1 MGVVATSLQSK
12 EYKNAYLLYGTEG
25 YLRNY
30 YKNALKT
37 ALVNE
42 GDNLNYSYFEG
53 VGTNPTE
60 VAELLSTMPFL
71 AEHRVIIIENSG
83 WMAKSSGDDSEE
95 KSSGDGKLALVIEG
109 IRNMGDDVIVI
120 FSEEKVDKRSKLFK
134 TITAKGAAEEFGEQ
148 TDEMLARWLINQARA
163 DSKKMDPATAMY
175 LVSECGKD
183 MFLLDKEMQKLL
195 AWCLDRDSITRE
207 DVDTVC
213 THQVNNKIF
222 DMVTAIALHHQKE
235 ALAMYYDLLVLRESP
250 FHILTLLVRQYTRM
264 LAIKDAMQKRVP
276 LAQIA
281 GKLDMQDWLAK
292 KIGDQTRNISL
303 KEIRRNLEACAKADE
318 DIKNG
323 NLTDSMSLE
332 LLIVECSMPADKA
345 TARA

>member
-1 MGVVATSLQSK
+1 MGVVANSLSSK
-12 EYKNAYLLYGTEG
+12 EYKNAYLLYGSEG
-25 YLRNY
+25 FLRNY
-30 YKNALKT
+30 YKKALKV

-53 VGTNPTE
+53 TGTNPSE
-60 VAELLSTMPFL
+60 VAGLLSTMPFM
-71 AEHRVIIIENSG
+71 AEHRVIIVENSG
-83 WMAKSSGDDSEE
+83 WMAKSSGEEGEE
-95 KSSGDGKLALVIEG
+95 KSSGDGKLSLVIEG
-109 IRNMGDDVIVI
+109 IKNIPEDVIII
-120 FSEEKVDKRSKLFK
+120 FVDEKADKRSKLYK
-134 TITAKGAAEEFGEQ
+134 AITSKGVAEEFGEQ
-148 TDEMLARWLINQARA
+148 QDETLARWLINQAKA
-163 DSKKMDPATAMY
+163 AGKSMDSATAMY

-183 MFLLDKEMQKLL
+183 MFLLEKEIEKLI
-195 AWCLDRDSITRE
+195 AWCLDRPGITRE

-222 DMVTAIALHHQKE
+222 DMVTAIAMHRQKE

-264 LAIKDAMQKRVP
+264 LAVKDAMLKKIP
-276 LAQIA
+276 LASLA
-281 GKLDMQDWLAK
+281 GRLEMQDWLVK

-318 DIKNG
+318 DIKSG

-332 LLIVECSMPADKA
+332 LLIVGCSMAE
-345 TARA
+345 

>member
-1 MGVVATSLQSK
+1 MGVVANSLSSK
-12 EYKNAYLLYGTEG
+12 EYKNAYLLYGSEG
-25 YLRNY
+25 FLRNY
-30 YKNALKT
+30 YKKALKV

-53 VGTNPTE
+53 TGTNPSE
-60 VAELLSTMPFL
+60 VAGLLSTMPFM
-71 AEHRVIIIENSG
+71 AEHRVIIVENSG
-83 WMAKSSGDDSEE
+83 WMAKSSGEEGEE
-95 KSSGDGKLALVIEG
+95 KSSGDGKLSLVIEG
-109 IRNMGDDVIVI
+109 IKNIPEDVIII
-120 FSEEKVDKRSKLFK
+120 FVEEKADKRSKLYK
-134 TITAKGAAEEFGEQ
+134 AITSKGVAEEFGEQ
-148 TDEMLARWLINQARA
+148 QDETLARWLINQAKA
-163 DSKKMDPATAMY
+163 AGKSMDPATAMY

-183 MFLLDKEMQKLL
+183 MFLLEKEIEKLI
-195 AWCLDRDSITRE
+195 AWCLDRPGITRE

-222 DMVTAIALHHQKE
+222 DMVTAIAMHRQKE

-264 LAIKDAMQKRVP
+264 LAVKDAMLKKIP
-276 LAQIA
+276 LASLA
-281 GKLDMQDWLAK
+281 GRLEMQDWLVK

-318 DIKNG
+318 DIKSG

-332 LLIVECSMPADKA
+332 LLIVGCSMAE
-345 TARA
+345 

>member
-1 MGVVATSLQSK
+1 MGVVASSLSSK
-12 EYKNAYLLYGTEG
+12 EYKNAYLLYGSEG

-30 YKNALKT
+30 YKKALKV

-53 VGTNPTE
+53 TGTNPSE
-60 VAELLSTMPFL
+60 VAGLLSTMPFM
-71 AEHRVIIIENSG
+71 AEHRVIIVENSG
-83 WMAKSSGDDSEE
+83 WMAKSSGEEGEE
-95 KSSGDGKLALVIEG
+95 KSSGDGKLSLVIEG
-109 IRNMGDDVIVI
+109 IKNIPEDVIII
-120 FSEEKVDKRSKLFK
+120 FVEEKADKRSKLYK
-134 TITAKGAAEEFGEQ
+134 AITSKGVAEEFGEQ
-148 TDEMLARWLINQARA
+148 QDETLARWLINQAKA
-163 DSKKMDPATAMY
+163 AGKSMDPATAMY

-183 MFLLDKEMQKLL
+183 MFLLEKEIEKLI
-195 AWCLDRDSITRE
+195 AWCLDRPGITRE

-222 DMVTAIALHHQKE
+222 DMVTAIAMHRQKE

-264 LAIKDAMQKRVP
+264 LAVKDAMLKKIP
-276 LAQIA
+276 LASLA
-281 GKLDMQDWLAK
+281 GRLEMQDWLVK

-318 DIKNG
+318 DIKSG

-332 LLIVECSMPADKA
+332 LLIVGCSMAE
-345 TARA
+345 

>member
-1 MGVVATSLQSK
+1 MGVVANSLSSK
-12 EYKNAYLLYGTEG
+12 EYKNAYLLYGSEG
-25 YLRNY
+25 FLRNY
-30 YKNALKT
+30 YKKALKV

-53 VGTNPTE
+53 TGTNPSE
-60 VAELLSTMPFL
+60 VAGLLSTMPFM
-71 AEHRVIIIENSG
+71 AEHRVIIVENSG
-83 WMAKSSGDDSEE
+83 WMAKSSGDEGEE
-95 KSSGDGKLALVIEG
+95 KSAGDGKLSLVIEG
-109 IRNMGDDVIVI
+109 IKNIPEDVIII
-120 FSEEKVDKRSKLFK
+120 FVEEKADKRSKLYK
-134 TITAKGAAEEFGEQ
+134 AITSKGVAEEFGEQ
-148 TDEMLARWLINQARA
+148 QDETLARWLINQAKA
-163 DSKKMDPATAMY
+163 AGKSMDPATAMY

-183 MFLLDKEMQKLL
+183 MFLLEKEIEKLI
-195 AWCLDRDSITRE
+195 AWCLDRPGITRE

-222 DMVTAIALHHQKE
+222 DMVTAIAMHRQKE

-264 LAIKDAMQKRVP
+264 LAIKDAMIKKIP
-276 LAQIA
+276 LASLA
-281 GKLDMQDWLAK
+281 GRLEMQDWLVK

-318 DIKNG
+318 DIKSG

-332 LLIVECSMPADKA
+332 LLIVGCSMAE
-345 TARA
+345 

>member
-1 MGVVATSLQSK
+1 MGVVANSLSSK
-12 EYKNAYLLYGTEG
+12 EYKNAYLLYGSEG

-30 YKNALKT
+30 YKKALKV

-53 VGTNPTE
+53 TGTNPSE
-60 VAELLSTMPFL
+60 VAGLLSTMPFM
-71 AEHRVIIIENSG
+71 AEHRVIIVENSG
-83 WMAKSSGDDSEE
+83 WMAKSSGEEGEE
-95 KSSGDGKLALVIEG
+95 KSSGDGKLSLVIEG
-109 IRNMGDDVIVI
+109 IKNIPEDVIII
-120 FSEEKVDKRSKLFK
+120 FVEEKADKRSKLYK
-134 TITAKGAAEEFGEQ
+134 AITAKGVAEEFGEQ
-148 TDEMLARWLINQARA
+148 QDETLARWLINQAKA
-163 DSKKMDPATAMY
+163 AGKSMDPSTAMY

-183 MFLLDKEMQKLL
+183 MFLLEKEIEKLI
-195 AWCLDRDSITRE
+195 AWCLDRPGITRE

-222 DMVTAIALHHQKE
+222 DMVTAIAMHRQKE

-264 LAIKDAMQKRVP
+264 LAVKDAMLKKIP
-276 LAQIA
+276 LASLA
-281 GKLDMQDWLAK
+281 GRLEMQDWLVK

-318 DIKNG
+318 DIKSG

-332 LLIVECSMPADKA
+332 LLIVGCSMAE
-345 TARA
+345 

>member
-1 MGVVATSLQSK
+1 MGVVANSLKSH

-30 YKNALKT
+30 YKNALKV

-53 VGTNPTE
+53 TGTNPTE

-83 WMAKSSGDDSEE
+83 WMSKALGDDSEE
-95 KSSGDGKLALVIEG
+95 KSSGSGKLALVIDG
-109 IRNMGDDVIVI
+109 IKNMGDDVIII
-120 FSEEKVDKRSKLFK
+120 FSEEKVDKRSKLYK
-134 TITAKGAAEEFGEQ
+134 AITNRGIEEEFKEQ
-148 TDEMLARWLINQARA
+148 TEEMLARWLMNTARSA
-163 DSKKMDPATAMY
+163 GQKMDPATAMY

-183 MFLLDKEMQKLL
+183 MFLLAKEMEKLI
-195 AWCLDRDSITRE
+195 AWCLDRDSITVE

-250 FHILTLLVRQYTRM
+250 FHILTLLVRQYTHM
-264 LAIKDAMQKRVP
+264 LAIKDAVQKREPV
-276 LAQIA
+276 AQVA
-281 GKLDMQDWLAK
+281 SKLDMKDWVAK
-292 KIGDQTRNISL
+292 KIADQTRNISL

-332 LLIVECSMPADKA
+332 LLIVECSMPAGKA
-345 TARA
+345 AETA

>member
-1 MGVVATSLQSK
+1 MGVVAASLSSK
-12 EYKNAYLLYGTEG
+12 EYKNAYLLYGSEG

-30 YKNALKT
+30 YKNALRV

-53 VGTNPTE
+53 TGTNPNE
-60 VAELLSTMPFL
+60 VAGLLSTMPFM
-71 AEHRVIIIENSG
+71 AEHRVIIVENSG
-83 WMAKSSGDDSEE
+83 WMSKSSGDDEE
-95 KSSGDGKLALVIEG
+95 DGKSSGDGKLSTVIDG
-109 IRNMGDDVIVI
+109 IKNISEDVIII
-120 FSEEKVDKRSKLFK
+120 FAEEKVDKRSKLYK
-134 TITAKGAAEEFGEQ
+134 AITSKGVSEEFSEQ
-148 TDEMLARWLINQARA
+148 TDESLARWLMNQARA
-163 DSKKMDPATAMY
+163 AGKTMDPATAMY
-175 LVSECGKD
+175 LISECGKD
-183 MFLLDKEMQKLL
+183 MFLLEKEMDKLT
-195 AWCLDRDSITRE
+195 AWCLDRPGITRE

-264 LAIKDAMQKRVP
+264 LAIKDAMQKKVP
-276 LAQIA
+276 LASLS
-281 GKLDMQDWLAK
+281 GRLEMQDWLVK

-332 LLIVECSMPADKA
+332 LLIVGCSMPG
-345 TARA
+345 

>member
-1 MGVVATSLQSK
+1 M
-12 EYKNAYLLYGTEG
+12 
-25 YLRNY
+25 
-30 YKNALKT
+30 
-37 ALVNE
+37 VNE

-53 VGTNPTE
+53 TGTNPTE
-60 VAELLSTMPFL
+60 VAGLLSTMPFL

-95 KSSGDGKLALVIEG
+95 TSSGDGKLTPVING
-109 IRNMGDDVIVI
+109 IKNIGDDVIVI
-120 FSEEKVDKRSKLFK
+120 FSEEKVDKRSKLYK
-134 TITAKGAAEEFGEQ
+134 AITNKGIAEEFGEQ
-148 TDEMLARWLINQARA
+148 NEEMLARWLINQARA
-163 DSKKMDPATAMY
+163 ESKKMDPATAMY

-183 MFLLDKEMQKLL
+183 MFLLEKEMQKLL

-213 THQVNNKIF
+213 THQINNKIF

-250 FHILTLLVRQYTRM
+250 FHVLTLLFRQYARM
-264 LAIKDAMQKRVP
+264 LAVKDATLKRVP
-276 LAQIA
+276 IAQIA
-281 GKLDMQDWLAK
+281 GKLEMQDWLAK
-292 KIGDQTRNISL
+292 KMADQTRNISL

-332 LLIVECSMPADKA
+332 LLIVECSMPADRTSG
-345 TARA
+345 TA

>member
-1 MGVVATSLQSK
+1 MGVVATSLSTK
-12 EYKNAYLLYGTEG
+12 EYKNAYLLYGEEA
-25 YLRNY
+25 YLRKY
-30 YKNALKT
+30 YKNALKV

-53 VGTNPTE
+53 AATNPNE
-60 VAELLSTMPFL
+60 VAGLLSTMPFL
-71 AEHRVIIIENSG
+71 AEHRVIIVENSG
-83 WMAKSSGDDSEE
+83 WMSKSSGDEGEE
-95 KSSGDGKLALVIEG
+95 DKSSGDGKLSTVIEG
-109 IRNMGDDVIVI
+109 IKNIPEDVIII
-120 FSEEKVDKRSKLFK
+120 FAEEKVDKRSKLYK
-134 TITAKGAAEEFGEQ
+134 AITSKGVAEEFEEQ
-148 TDEMLARWLINQARA
+148 SDESLARWLINQAKASGKR
-163 DSKKMDPATAMY
+163 MDPATAMY

-183 MFLLDKEMQKLL
+183 MLLLEQEMDKLL

-222 DMVTAIALHHQKE
+222 DMVTAIAMHRQKE

-264 LAIKDAMQKRVP
+264 LAIKDAMQKKIP
-276 LAQIA
+276 LASLS
-281 GKLDMQDWLAK
+281 GRLEMQDWLVK

-303 KEIRRNLEACAKADE
+303 KEIRRNLEACARADE

-323 NLTDSMSLE
+323 NITDSMSLE
-332 LLIVECSMPADKA
+332 LLIVGCSMPS
-345 TARA
+345 

>member
-1 MGVVATSLQSK
+1 MGVVANSLSSK
-12 EYKNAYLLYGTEG
+12 EYKNAYLLYGSEG
-25 YLRNY
+25 FLRNY
-30 YKNALKT
+30 YKKALKV

-53 VGTNPTE
+53 TGTNPSE
-60 VAELLSTMPFL
+60 VAGLLSTMPFM
-71 AEHRVIIIENSG
+71 AEHRVIIVENSG
-83 WMAKSSGDDSEE
+83 WMAKSSGEEGEE
-95 KSSGDGKLALVIEG
+95 KSSGDGKLSLVIEG
-109 IRNMGDDVIVI
+109 IKNIPEDVIII
-120 FSEEKVDKRSKLFK
+120 FVEEKADKRSKLYK
-134 TITAKGAAEEFGEQ
+134 AITSKGVAEEFGEQ
-148 TDEMLARWLINQARA
+148 QDETLARWLINQAKA
-163 DSKKMDPATAMY
+163 AGKSMDSATAMY

-183 MFLLDKEMQKLL
+183 MFLLEKEIEKLI
-195 AWCLDRDSITRE
+195 AWCLDRPGITRE

-222 DMVTAIALHHQKE
+222 DMVTAIAMHRQKE

-264 LAIKDAMQKRVP
+264 LAVKDAMLKKIP
-276 LAQIA
+276 LASLA
-281 GKLDMQDWLAK
+281 GRLEMQDWLVK

-318 DIKNG
+318 DIKSG

-332 LLIVECSMPADKA
+332 LLIVGCSMAK
-345 TARA
+345 

>member
-1 MGVVATSLQSK
+1 MSVVASSLSSK
-12 EYKNAYLLYGTEG
+12 EYKNAYLLYGSEG

-30 YKNALKT
+30 YKKALKV

-53 VGTNPTE
+53 TGTNPSE
-60 VAELLSTMPFL
+60 VAGLLSTMPFM
-71 AEHRVIIIENSG
+71 AEHRVIIVENSG
-83 WMAKSSGDDSEE
+83 WMAKSSGEEGEE
-95 KSSGDGKLALVIEG
+95 KSSGDGKLSLVIES
-109 IRNMGDDVIVI
+109 IKNIPEDVIII
-120 FSEEKVDKRSKLFK
+120 FVEEKADKRSKLYK
-134 TITAKGAAEEFGEQ
+134 AITSKGVAEEFGEQ
-148 TDEMLARWLINQARA
+148 QDETLARWLINQAKA
-163 DSKKMDPATAMY
+163 AGKSMDPATAMY

-183 MFLLDKEMQKLL
+183 MFLLEKEIEKLM
-195 AWCLDRDSITRE
+195 AWCLDRPGITRE

-222 DMVTAIALHHQKE
+222 DMVTAIAMHRQKE

-264 LAIKDAMQKRVP
+264 LAVKDAMLKKIP
-276 LAQIA
+276 LASLA
-281 GKLDMQDWLAK
+281 GRLEMQDWLVK

-318 DIKNG
+318 DIKSG

-332 LLIVECSMPADKA
+332 LLIVGCSMAE
-345 TARA
+345 

>member
-1 MGVVATSLQSK
+1 MGVVASSLSSK
-12 EYKNAYLLYGTEG
+12 EYKNAYLLYGSEG

-30 YKNALKT
+30 YKKALKV

-53 VGTNPTE
+53 TGTNPSE
-60 VAELLSTMPFL
+60 VAGLLSTMPFM
-71 AEHRVIIIENSG
+71 AEHRVIIVENSG
-83 WMAKSSGDDSEE
+83 WMAKSSGEEGEE
-95 KSSGDGKLALVIEG
+95 KSSGDGKLSLVIEG
-109 IRNMGDDVIVI
+109 IKNIPEDVIII
-120 FSEEKVDKRSKLFK
+120 FVEEKADKRSKLYK
-134 TITAKGAAEEFGEQ
+134 AITSKGVAEEFGEQ
-148 TDEMLARWLINQARA
+148 QDETLARWLINQAKA
-163 DSKKMDPATAMY
+163 AGKSMDPATAMY

-183 MFLLDKEMQKLL
+183 MFLLEKEIEKLM
-195 AWCLDRDSITRE
+195 AWCLDRPGITRE

-222 DMVTAIALHHQKE
+222 DMVTAIAMHRQKE

-264 LAIKDAMQKRVP
+264 LAVKDAMLKKIP
-276 LAQIA
+276 LASLA
-281 GKLDMQDWLAK
+281 GRLEMQDWLVK

-318 DIKNG
+318 DIKSG

-332 LLIVECSMPADKA
+332 LLIVGCSM
-345 TARA
+345 TE

>member
-1 MGVVATSLQSK
+1 MGVVANSLSSK
-12 EYKNAYLLYGTEG
+12 EYKNAYLLYGSEG
-25 YLRNY
+25 FLRNY
-30 YKNALKT
+30 YKKALKA

-53 VGTNPTE
+53 TGTNPSE
-60 VAELLSTMPFL
+60 VAGLLSTMPFM
-71 AEHRVIIIENSG
+71 AEHRVIIVENSG
-83 WMAKSSGDDSEE
+83 WMAKSSGEEGEE
-95 KSSGDGKLALVIEG
+95 KSSGDGKLSLVIEG
-109 IRNMGDDVIVI
+109 IKNIPEDVIII
-120 FSEEKVDKRSKLFK
+120 FVEEKADKRSKLYK
-134 TITAKGAAEEFGEQ
+134 AITSKGVAEEFGEQ
-148 TDEMLARWLINQARA
+148 QDETLARWLINQAKA
-163 DSKKMDPATAMY
+163 AGKSMDPATAMY

-183 MFLLDKEMQKLL
+183 MFLLEKEIEKLI
-195 AWCLDRDSITRE
+195 AWCLDRPGITRE

-222 DMVTAIALHHQKE
+222 DMVTAIAMHRQKE

-264 LAIKDAMQKRVP
+264 LAVKDAMLKKIP
-276 LAQIA
+276 LASLA
-281 GKLDMQDWLAK
+281 GRLEMQDWLVK

-318 DIKNG
+318 DIKSG

-332 LLIVECSMPADKA
+332 LLIVGCSMAE
-345 TARA
+345 

>member
-1 MGVVATSLQSK
+1 MGVVASSLSSK
-12 EYKNAYLLYGTEG
+12 EYKNAYLLYGSEG

-30 YKNALKT
+30 YKKALKV

-53 VGTNPTE
+53 TGTNPSE
-60 VAELLSTMPFL
+60 VAGLLSTMPFM
-71 AEHRVIIIENSG
+71 AEHRVIIVENSG
-83 WMAKSSGDDSEE
+83 WMAKFSGEEGEE
-95 KSSGDGKLALVIEG
+95 KSSGDGKLSLVIEG
-109 IRNMGDDVIVI
+109 IKNIPEDVIII
-120 FSEEKVDKRSKLFK
+120 FVEEKADKRSKLYK
-134 TITAKGAAEEFGEQ
+134 AITSKGVAEEFGEQ
-148 TDEMLARWLINQARA
+148 QDETLARWLINQAKA
-163 DSKKMDPATAMY
+163 AGKSMDPATAMY

-183 MFLLDKEMQKLL
+183 MFLLEKEIEKLM
-195 AWCLDRDSITRE
+195 AWCLDRPGITRE

-222 DMVTAIALHHQKE
+222 DMVTAIAMHRQKE

-264 LAIKDAMQKRVP
+264 LAVKDAMLKKIP
-276 LAQIA
+276 LASLA
-281 GKLDMQDWLAK
+281 GRLEMQDWLVK
-292 KIGDQTRNISL
+292 KIGEQTRNISL

-318 DIKNG
+318 DIKSG

-332 LLIVECSMPADKA
+332 LLIVGCSMAE
-345 TARA
+345 

>member
-1 MGVVATSLQSK
+1 MGVVATSLSTK
-12 EYKNAYLLYGTEG
+12 EYKNAYLLYGAEA

-30 YKNALKT
+30 YKNALRV
-37 ALVNE
+37 ALVSE

-53 VGTNPTE
+53 TGTNPNE
-60 VAELLSTMPFL
+60 VAGLLSTMPFL
-71 AEHRVIIIENSG
+71 AEHRVIIVENSG
-83 WMAKSSGDDSEE
+83 WMSKSSGDDEE
-95 KSSGDGKLALVIEG
+95 EGKSAGDGKLATVIDG
-109 IRNMGDDVIVI
+109 IKNISEDVIII
-120 FSEEKVDKRSKLFK
+120 FVEEKIDKRSKLYK
-134 TITAKGAAEEFGEQ
+134 AITAKGAAEEFEEQ
-148 TDEMLARWLINQARA
+148 SDESLARWLINQ
-163 DSKKMDPATAMY
+163 SKAAGKRMDPATAMY

-183 MFLLDKEMQKLL
+183 MLLLSQELEKLL

-222 DMVTAIALHHQKE
+222 DMVTAIAMHRQKE

-264 LAIKDAMQKRVP
+264 LAIKDAMQKKIP
-276 LAQIA
+276 LASLS
-281 GKLDMQDWLAK
+281 GRLEMQDWLVK

-332 LLIVECSMPADKA
+332 LLIVGCSMPG
-345 TARA
+345 

>member
-1 MGVVATSLQSK
+1 MGVVANSLSSK
-12 EYKNAYLLYGTEG
+12 EYKNAYLLYGSEG
-25 YLRNY
+25 FLRNY
-30 YKNALKT
+30 YKKALKV

-53 VGTNPTE
+53 TGTNPSE
-60 VAELLSTMPFL
+60 VAGLLSTMPFM
-71 AEHRVIIIENSG
+71 AEHRVIIVENSG
-83 WMAKSSGDDSEE
+83 WMAKPSGEEGEE
-95 KSSGDGKLALVIEG
+95 KSSGDGKLSLVIEG
-109 IRNMGDDVIVI
+109 IKNIPEDVIII
-120 FSEEKVDKRSKLFK
+120 FVEEKADKRSKLYK
-134 TITAKGAAEEFGEQ
+134 AITSKGVAEEFGEQ
-148 TDEMLARWLINQARA
+148 QDETLARWLINQAKA
-163 DSKKMDPATAMY
+163 AGKSMDPATAMY

-183 MFLLDKEMQKLL
+183 MFLLEKEIEKLI
-195 AWCLDRDSITRE
+195 AWCLDRPGITRE

-222 DMVTAIALHHQKE
+222 DMVTAIAMHRQKE

-264 LAIKDAMQKRVP
+264 LAVKDAMLKKIP
-276 LAQIA
+276 LASLA
-281 GKLDMQDWLAK
+281 GRLEMQDWLVK

-318 DIKNG
+318 DIKSG

-332 LLIVECSMPADKA
+332 LLIVGCSMVE
-345 TARA
+345 